1 MISITPEVSVR
12 YEIRPGDLEAVL
24 SENARRRPARLS
36 MPLISLALTA
46 GMLAFL
52 CIYLI
57 GGRTATAPAIFGGAF
72 VVGAVTLWSPR
83 RAREMAV
90 KRVALRLAE
99 PSNAFLLGPR
109 TLELGA
115 EGFAVRGPDSDLR
128 YTWVALKR
136 VIEMPDRILL
146 YLTDFSAHP
155 LPLNGADTQRVIA
168 AIRKYA
174 AHALAPERPRQ

>member
-90 KRVALRLAE
+90 KRVVEL
-99 PSNAFLLGPR
+99 
-109 TLELGA
+109 TL
-115 EGFAVRGPDSDLR
+115 
-128 YTWVALKR
+128 
-136 VIEMPDRILL
+136 
-146 YLTDFSAHP
+146 
-155 LPLNGADTQRVIA
+155 
-168 AIRKYA
+168 
-174 AHALAPERPRQ
+174 

>member
-12 YEIRPGDLEAVL
+12 YEIRPEDLEAIL
-24 SENARRRPARLS
+24 MENARRRPARLS
-36 MPLISLALTA
+36 MPLMSFALTA

-57 GGRTATAPAIFGGAF
+57 GGRTAMATAIFGGAF
-72 VVGAVTLWSPR
+72 VVGAVALWSPM
-83 RAREMAV
+83 RARQMAV
-90 KRVALRLAE
+90 KRVALRLTE
-99 PSNAFLLGPR
+99 PGNAFLLGPR

-136 VIEMPDRILL
+136 AMEMPDRILL
-146 YLTDFSAHP
+146 YLTDFSAHA
-155 LPLNGADTQRVIA
+155 LPIDAAATQSVIA
-168 AIRKYA
+168 MIRKYA
-174 AHALAPERPRQ
+174 AHAVAPEPSRR